1 MHPIALMQSMVTALQ
16 GAFAG
21 DGVACSAMA
30 ISAQSPSG
38 AFSEELADE
47 TDNGIACTVAPI
59 RKAKPVSTSTTR
71 LRTATTMTG
80 RR

>member
-1 MHPIALMQSMVTALQ
+1 MHPIALMQSIMAAFE

-30 ISAQSPSG
+30 ICAQSPSG

-47 TDNGIACTVAPI
+47 TDNGIACTVAPM
-59 RKAKPVSTSTTR
+59 RKAKPVSTSITR
-71 LRTATTMTG
+71 LRTATTMTE

>member
-1 MHPIALMQSMVTALQ
+1 MALMQSMVTALE

-30 ISAQSPSG
+30 MCAQSPN
-38 AFSEELADE
+38 AFTEEAADE
-47 TDNGIACTVAPI
+47 GDNGIACTVAPM
-59 RKAKPVSTSTTR
+59 RKAKPVSMSTTR
-71 LRTATTMTG
+71 LRTATTMTE

>member
-1 MHPIALMQSMVTALQ
+1 MQSIMAAFE

-30 ISAQSPSG
+30 MCAQSAS
-38 AFSEELADE
+38 AFSEEVAE
-47 TDNGIACTVAPI
+47 ADNGIACTVAPM
-59 RKAKPVSTSTTR
+59 RKAKPVSTSIKR
-71 LRTATTMTG
+71 LRTTAMTE

>member
-1 MHPIALMQSMVTALQ
+1 MHPIALMQSMVTPLE

-30 ISAQSPSG
+30 MCAQSPS
-38 AFSEELADE
+38 AFSEEVTDE
-47 TDNGIACTVAPI
+47 GDNGIACTVAPM
-59 RKAKPVSTSTTR
+59 RKAKPDSTSTKR
-71 LRTATTMTG
+71 LRTATTIAE